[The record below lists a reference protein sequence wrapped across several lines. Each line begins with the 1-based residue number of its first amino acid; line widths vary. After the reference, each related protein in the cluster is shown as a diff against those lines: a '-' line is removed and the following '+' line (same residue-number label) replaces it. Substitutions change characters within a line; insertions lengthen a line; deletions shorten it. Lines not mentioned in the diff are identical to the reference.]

1 MDWSMILRIAPL
13 IIAIVGLCISF
24 YYLGYI
30 KGEEIERKNK
40 RLNNILLDELR
51 FIEYD
56 INRLQEFLM
65 RYYLKDRNNKERNE
79 QQ

>member
-1 MDWSMILRIAPL
+1 MDWSKISEMATL

-30 KGEEIERKNK
+30 KGEARERKNK
-40 RLNNILLDELR
+40 RLNTILIDELR
-51 FIEYD
+51 FIEYN
-56 INRLQEFLM
+56 INRLQEFLI
-65 RYYLKDRNNKERNE
+65 RHYLKDRNNKERNE